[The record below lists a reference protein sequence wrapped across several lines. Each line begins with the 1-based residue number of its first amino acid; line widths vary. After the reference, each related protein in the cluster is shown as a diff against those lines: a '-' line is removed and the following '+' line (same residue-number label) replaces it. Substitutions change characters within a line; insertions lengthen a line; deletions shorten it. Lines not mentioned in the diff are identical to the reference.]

1 MYESPNAKCAL
12 LGKCDSFEN
21 NSQQIACDISLLL
34 ETVPMPGWRRAAQNL
49 PLVLIL
55 PVFFIIVVSVT
66 CNDSSFASSLE
77 HGNTGIG

>member
-1 MYESPNAKCAL
+1 MSHQMLNVLFSANAIRLRITPNKLPA
-12 LGKCDSFEN
+12 
-21 NSQQIACDISLLL
+21 DISLLL

-77 HGNTGIG
+77 HENTGIG